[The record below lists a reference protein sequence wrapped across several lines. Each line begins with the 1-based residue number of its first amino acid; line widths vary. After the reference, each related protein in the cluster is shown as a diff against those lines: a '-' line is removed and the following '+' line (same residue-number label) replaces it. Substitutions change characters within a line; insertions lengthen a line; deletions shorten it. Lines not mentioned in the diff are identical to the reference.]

1 MISAGQTMAVRTI
14 EPAAMAVLF
23 PRVSG
28 NKKEAFY
35 MVVGTCGVFGNCVFL
50 RFSGLG
56 DYAMTQLFPIHS
68 IAVLSEFSVFQR
80 IDVILTGVWI
90 LSAFIKISFM
100 LYLSSYI
107 ASRSFS
113 AKYKKYIYLLSER
126 LP

>member
-28 NKKEAFY
+28 NKKRGFFIWMSVLTAFLEI
-35 MVVGTCGVFGNCVFL
+35 VFSSFF
-50 RFSGLG
+50 RLG

-80 IDVILTGVWI
+80 IDVTSRGCGYSFCFYQNQLYALFVVIYSKPFILGEI
-90 LSAFIKISFM
+90 
-100 LYLSSYI
+100 
-107 ASRSFS
+107 
-113 AKYKKYIYLLSER
+113 
-126 LP
+126 